1 MAYDNLYS
9 YNRLLSNMEK
19 LNGSLETMTTVCGNC
34 HNIIKST
41 RSCKYF
47 CDLFLFQVIF
57 KQKYIYIYII
67 YINSIYTQLEQNNQL
82 LANLCK

>member
-47 CDLFLFQVIF
+47 CDLFLFKLYLSRNI
-57 KQKYIYIYII
+57 YIYIYNI
-67 YINSIYTQLEQNNQL
+67 YKFNIYTTRT
-82 LANLCK
+82 K